1 MDFVSVI
8 LSNPH
13 NRIILERLPNLQVGE
28 CWLVAGCLAQSY
40 WNWKSGNPL
49 TAQIK
54 DYDIFYYDQSDLSYE
69 AEDRVIKR
77 GDRLFADLN
86 LNIEIRNQ
94 ARVPLWFKE
103 KYGIDYPSL
112 HHVTDGISRFQ
123 IKGSCIGLTQ
133 GHEEGYRLYA
143 PYGLDD
149 TEQGVLRSNPVT
161 PNPEGFLAKARSY
174 QERWPW
180 LKIVT

>member
-1 MDFVSVI
+1 MDFTSII
-8 LSNPH
+8 LSNPY
-13 NRIILERLPNLQVGE
+13 NRIILERLPSLQAGE
-28 CWLVAGCLAQSY
+28 CWLVAGCLVQSY
-40 WNWKSGNPL
+40 WNWKCGNPL
-49 TAQIK
+49 TAHIK

-69 AEDRVIKR
+69 AEDKVIKR
-77 GDRLFADLN
+77 GDQLFADLH

-103 KYGIDYPSL
+103 KHGIDYPPL

-123 IKGSCIGLTQ
+123 ITGSCIGLTQ
-133 GHEEGYRLYA
+133 SHEGHRLCA
-143 PYGLDD
+143 PYGIDD
-149 TEQGVLRSNPVT
+149 TEQGILRSNPAT
-161 PNPEGFLAKARSY
+161 PNPEGFLAKAQSY